1 MTQVTL
7 EMMRTI
13 EELLAER
20 DKLRDQVQRLKEG
33 LLRFMGLRYHV
44 GEEGNRIG
52 DACAFCD
59 SMQVVHLPLGDGSPC
74 PVEGATALLTELEEE
89 KV

>member
-1 MTQVTL
+1 METSD
-7 EMMRTI
+7 
-13 EELLAER
+13 ELSSSNSMVEQAAEIAR
-20 DKLRDQVQRLKEG
+20 LRDQVRRLKEA
-33 LLRFMGLRYHV
+33 LLRFRGLRYHV

-74 PVEGATALLTELEEE
+74 PVEGATALLEE